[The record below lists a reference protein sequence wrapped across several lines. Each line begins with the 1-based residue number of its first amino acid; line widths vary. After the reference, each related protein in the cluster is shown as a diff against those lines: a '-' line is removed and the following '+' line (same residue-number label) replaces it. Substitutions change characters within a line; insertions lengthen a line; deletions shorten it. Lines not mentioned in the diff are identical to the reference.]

1 MGSCQVRVL
10 TKSLLNK
17 GFSQEVGGKHKKLRL
32 HANGNRTKIF
42 TLYSHSATEC
52 NDFILDKMA
61 KQLKLTRPQFND
73 LIECA
78 LSEKG
83 YLKILIDKGEL
94 IAELEPDDPIAIQPL

>member
-1 MGSCQVRVL
+1 MSPCQVRIL

-17 GFSQEVGGKHKKLRL
+17 GFYQEAGGRHKKLRL

-52 NDFILDKMA
+52 NDFILDNMA
-61 KQLKLTRPQFND
+61 KQLKLTRSQFNN
-73 LIECA
+73 LIECT
-78 LSEKG
+78 LSEKD

-94 IAELEPDDPIAIQPL
+94 IARAVQL